1 MLHVLILIYLF
12 IASGIVS
19 KKLGFVRSCRMAL
32 GDLLVW
38 DMIKLLLFKKQNEPF
53 EATVVACWCTKGDSK
68 KSAVSEVK
76 KTPHSSVVWG
86 CRC

>member
-1 MLHVLILIYLF
+1 MILIHLF

-38 DMIKLLLFKKQNEPF
+38 GMIKSKMSPLRPLLWLVGAQR
-53 EATVVACWCTKGDSK
+53 VIV
-68 KSAVSEVK
+68 KSQL
-76 KTPHSSVVWG
+76 
-86 CRC
+86 